1 MAASCRSTARQ
12 TPSAPESFSARR
24 IAREKASSP
33 SARSCSGHTGKNIGL
48 GVPNEQRAES
58 NRMSQDLLTT
68 NRSESPAAGAPP
80 AAASPWIRTQLGNWL
95 EQAGMLAILAVLVIV
110 CSLTVNDFF
119 TLRNLDSLLLAVS
132 TVGII
137 SCTMLFCLA
146 SGNFDLSVGTIVP
159 CAGVVA
165 AVMINKSD
173 SIL

>member
-1 MAASCRSTARQ
+1 
-12 TPSAPESFSARR
+12 
-24 IAREKASSP
+24 
-33 SARSCSGHTGKNIGL
+33 
-48 GVPNEQRAES
+48 
-58 NRMSQDLLTT
+58 MSQDLLTT
-68 NRSESPAAGAPP
+68 NRPEPPAAGAPP
-80 AAASPWIRTQLGNWL
+80 AAAPPWIRAQVGNWL

-110 CSLTVNDFF
+110 CSLTVDDFF

-165 AVMINKSD
+165 AGRINKTD
-173 SIL
+173 SILIAIPAGPGFCALVGLVNRGGVAECQVNPPITT